1 MIVLASSVSPPGSVM
16 KGFGAVS
23 RDNGHSRVPAPPER
37 MMGTSAMMKA
47 LRESKV
53 AKVRIVPE
61 HCGRIDGWAERRYRI
76 SNLLVSDSGPSES
89 VRCPQPLKRD

>member
-1 MIVLASSVSPPGSVM
+1 M

-37 MMGTSAMMKA
+37 MMGTSATRRA

-76 SNLLVSDSGPSES
+76 GNPLFSIR
-89 VRCPQPLKRD
+89 VRVKAFDAGIRNR